1 MKIIDK
7 FKDKINGV
15 LTGFDRMIIKG
26 HIMQLFSDSGKRYFL
41 SQENVLL
48 KDFSEYAEKVTNA
61 LKDNVNKILE
71 ETGRPLIY
79 LNSSKVSK
87 EGTAQDALKR
97 DPVVEGL
104 ICVVSTLEMGPSL
117 EIKKNRETQKL
128 EIKNGKRKCLHY
140 YFYYLDKEFGFMHVK
155 IQSWFPFTMQVYV
168 NGREYISKQLDKAGV
183 AYKRYDN
190 CFLQIEN
197 IETAQKISDDFSG
210 KKLDGMLNHF
220 AEQINPFII
229 RIKEILGHDY
239 YWCMDQCEYA
249 TDVMFNSREDL
260 QSVYMDFVQHGI
272 INFKFDDVMTFMGRK
287 MSNSFSGE
295 IVSDIKKRPYGVRI
309 KHRMKE
315 NSIKMYD
322 KYSVLRVET
331 TINNPREFKVYKKS
345 TVEGKPD
352 KWVPMGK
359 SISNLYRYAE
369 VSKAANQR
377 YLDAVALAD
386 LKGECVDEVEKLCKK
401 IEKGNRTYTGFNPL
415 SEETELLFSAVFN
428 GGNHINGFTNASI
441 RKTIFP
447 YASADD
453 INVRN
458 KTTRILAKLKAFGL
472 ISKVPRTFR
481 YKITVKGIRLISA
494 TLSIKNTVIPSVMK
508 SA

>member
-1 MKIIDK
+1 
-7 FKDKINGV
+7 
-15 LTGFDRMIIKG
+15 
-26 HIMQLFSDSGKRYFL
+26 
-41 SQENVLL
+41 
-48 KDFSEYAEKVTNA
+48 
-61 LKDNVNKILE
+61 
-71 ETGRPLIY
+71 
-79 LNSSKVSK
+79 
-87 EGTAQDALKR
+87 
-97 DPVVEGL
+97 
-104 ICVVSTLEMGPSL
+104 
-117 EIKKNRETQKL
+117 
-128 EIKNGKRKCLHY
+128 
-140 YFYYLDKEFGFMHVK
+140 
-155 IQSWFPFTMQVYV
+155 
-168 NGREYISKQLDKAGV
+168 
-183 AYKRYDN
+183 
-190 CFLQIEN
+190 
-197 IETAQKISDDFSG
+197 
-210 KKLDGMLNHF
+210 
-220 AEQINPFII
+220 
-229 RIKEILGHDY
+229 
-239 YWCMDQCEYA
+239 MDQCEYA
-249 TDVMFNSREDL
+249 TDIMFKSREDL

-287 MSNSFSGE
+287 MTSSFSGE

-345 TVEGKPD
+345 TVQGKPD

-369 VSKAANQR
+369 VSKSANQR

-415 SEETELLFSAVFN
+415 SKETELLFGAVFN

-441 RKTIFP
+441 RRSIFP
-447 YASADD
+447 YAYVDS

-472 ISKVPRTFR
+472 ISKVPRSFR
-481 YKITVKGIRLISA
+481 YKITVKGIRVISA
-494 TLSIKNTVIPSVMK
+494 TLSIKNTVIPSIMK